1 MIKTL
6 IKSTRITW
14 ASKTINMYL
23 LALTY
28 AYFAHVTISDPYE
41 VVEGLILVCVLWGA
55 LYSLNDLTDI
65 EADSNDRRKKKRAF
79 VQGNVEKRWI
89 LLFFVILTFSVFMIS
104 FTTMKPAFTLILALM
119 LLNQVVYTVPPVR
132 LKDTLLAPFT
142 STATNSVL
150 RLASCSVLLDNI
162 FLVPLSVYFFMYM
175 AGMGTYLMY
184 KSKVGQ
190 ASIAGII
197 TALSLIYIFYWG
209 YMNWIQ
215 FLVAV
220 LPAFVAAVPLYFSLF
235 FEKDKL
241 VWLADVLYH
250 QVAMIFFLICIF
262 YIILV

>member
-65 EADSNDRRKKKRAF
+65 EADSNDRRKRKEHLSRATLKK
-79 VQGNVEKRWI
+79 VDTPV
-89 LLFFVILTFSVFMIS
+89 FVILTFSVFMIS

-162 FLVPLSVYFFMYM
+162 FLVPLSVYFSC
-175 AGMGTYLMY
+175 TWLEW
-184 KSKVGQ
+184 
-190 ASIAGII
+190 
-197 TALSLIYIFYWG
+197 ALT
-209 YMNWIQ
+209 
-215 FLVAV
+215 
-220 LPAFVAAVPLYFSLF
+220 
-235 FEKDKL
+235 
-241 VWLADVLYH
+241 
-250 QVAMIFFLICIF
+250 
-262 YIILV
+262 